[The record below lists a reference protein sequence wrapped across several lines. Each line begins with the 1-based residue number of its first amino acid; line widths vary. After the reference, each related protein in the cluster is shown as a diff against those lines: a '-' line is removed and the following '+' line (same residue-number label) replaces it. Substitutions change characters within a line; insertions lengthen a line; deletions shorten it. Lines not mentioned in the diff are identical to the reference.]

1 MTKEESIKTQK
12 KAIRK
17 EIFSRRKQITLE
29 ELETFSQAIT
39 EKVAQLE
46 AFQKSGHIYIYADY
60 NHEVIT
66 RYLIEKAWSLG
77 KEVAVPKVVGE
88 AMVFYKLKDFAQ
100 LKPGYFGIPEPEDG
114 EIVTWEEAFMVMPG
128 VAFDPMNHRVGYGG
142 GFYDRFLEKHP
153 KVLKAALAFECQIM
167 PEVPYEATD
176 IFPDWVVT
184 EKRVLIKEG

>member
-1 MTKEESIKTQK
+1 MPSKNLIRQK
-12 KAIRK
+12 RFLRFYTFHLILHLICLFLLYILFLKLFLQKHFAI
-17 EIFSRRKQITLE
+17 
-29 ELETFSQAIT
+29 
-39 EKVAQLE
+39 
-46 AFQKSGHIYIYADY
+46 
-60 NHEVIT
+60 
-66 RYLIEKAWSLG
+66 
-77 KEVAVPKVVGE
+77 
-88 AMVFYKLKDFAQ
+88 
-100 LKPGYFGIPEPEDG
+100 KPGYFGIPEPEDG